1 MVCFPIQSATALPI
15 RRGPRGGGRQRL
27 LAGGAPAPATSLVGG
42 GPGLPLGVSAWLR
55 LRPSPPPRRVSG
67 HDLPAPPA
75 LGALG
80 GGSRTALHRLVP
92 AAFPPRGCT
101 PRPSSAAPLPYPFSP
116 PAPPEP
122 PTRPRAP
129 ATSSAAGAEDFIAL
143 RGLRRAR
150 REAPALVWPAE
161 PRPGRGCWV
170 LHDRALGSPRPCAG
184 KVRPGDTAGRA
195 SLSPVEIK
203 HRMGMGGGVWQR
215 PGLDWGG
222 SSCARPG
229 GGCVFQLL
237 PLTRAYIQ
245 RWHESGVAAVRPLR
259 SPRLGPSGTGKR
271 EVLGLDSWAGGEGA
285 RVTLPCLENI
295 NLHVKVR
302 AGPGPATGS
311 PRPWRQDHG
320 AVQNGSGEG
329 AGAQSS
335 RRGASRGTRW
345 GGRQQVWRPGDV
357 EIC

>member
-1 MVCFPIQSATALPI
+1 ML
-15 RRGPRGGGRQRL
+15 
-27 LAGGAPAPATSLVGG
+27 GAA
-42 GPGLPLGVSAWLR
+42 
-55 LRPSPPPRRVSG
+55 RPSPRLPTAVCRQGAARGHRRESLAVTSG
-67 HDLPAPPA
+67 DKAPY
-75 LGALG
+75 GDG
-80 GGSRTALHRLVP
+80 GRRL
-92 AAFPPRGCT
+92 A
-101 PRPSSAAPLPYPFSP
+101 
-116 PAPPEP
+116 
-122 PTRPRAP
+122 
-129 ATSSAAGAEDFIAL
+129 AAGA
-143 RGLRRAR
+143 GLGGFLLC
-150 REAPALVWPAE
+150 P
-161 PRPGRGCWV
+161 PR
-170 LHDRALGSPRPCAG
+170 
-184 KVRPGDTAGRA
+184 
-195 SLSPVEIK
+195 
-203 HRMGMGGGVWQR
+203 
-215 PGLDWGG
+215 
-222 SSCARPG
+222 